1 MSLFTCLHGTKRSR
15 KMSRTFVNH
24 KQVTI
29 DYLTELENNIKLDI
43 AKMINAKHLFT
54 ENRKLIFE
62 LPGEKKIRLSLR
74 FTEKKAIFEN
84 LSGSIQLPL
93 GLVDHSSN
101 LVKLGRQLNSV
112 GHTIAVIKSKI
123 F

>member
-1 MSLFTCLHGTKRSR
+1 
-15 KMSRTFVNH
+15 MSRTFVNH

-43 AKMINAKHLFT
+43 AKMINAKYLFT

-62 LPGEKKIRLSLR
+62 LPGEKKIRVSLR

-93 GLVDHSSN
+93 GLVDHSFN